1 LLVGILSDTHNEVP
15 RTKEAVKTLCSSGA
29 EMLIHCGDLSL
40 PEIVEACSVLPFYFV
55 FGNHD
60 SDMVP
65 DLRSAAQKFQATCL
79 DWGGTINIEH
89 KTIAVAH
96 GHLTMDLA
104 PLIEMQPDYL
114 CTGHSHIANDWDQ
127 NGIHRINPGA
137 LFRADRFTV
146 ALLDTTSDNVSFL
159 TIPE

>member
-1 LLVGILSDTHNEVP
+1 MLVGILSDTHNEVP

-79 DWGGTINIEH
+79 DWGGTLVPVHHSEWL
-89 KTIAVAH
+89 IA
-96 GHLTMDLA
+96 GDLFYQS
-104 PLIEMQPDYL
+104 LRML
-114 CTGHSHIANDWDQ
+114 CA
-127 NGIHRINPGA
+127 
-137 LFRADRFTV
+137 
-146 ALLDTTSDNVSFL
+146 
-159 TIPE
+159 